1 MRCRLPCLLDDVRV
15 ARASVV
21 CKILVTCSA
30 AIQSNRQAGSQE
42 VGAQSADQAFA
53 CLHSHQLHPSTEQE
67 PAYVPIALHHPDLWG
82 PTEQHQGG
90 GLIETTAQELC
101 YCNLHRL
108 SVCNPPMPLV
118 IFTDCSFFY
127 DV

>member
-21 CKILVTCSA
+21 CDILVTGSA

-53 CLHSHQLHPSTEQE
+53 CLHSHQLHPSAEQE
-67 PAYVPIALHHPDLWG
+67 PAYVLVALHHPDLWG
-82 PTEQHQGG
+82 PTAQHQGSG
-90 GLIETTAQELC
+90 SVATRAQELC
-101 YCNLHRL
+101 YCNLHRS
-108 SVCNPPMPLV
+108 SVCNPPLPSV
-118 IFTDCSFFY
+118 ILTDWSCAY
-127 DV
+127 DI